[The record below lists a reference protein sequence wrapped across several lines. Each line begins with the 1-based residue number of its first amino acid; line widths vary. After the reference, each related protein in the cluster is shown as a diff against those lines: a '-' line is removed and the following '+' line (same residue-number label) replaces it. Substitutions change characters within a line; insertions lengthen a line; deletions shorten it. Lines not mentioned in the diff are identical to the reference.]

1 MNQIMILANKL
12 WFFSLNQDEKKERE
26 RNEETLLNL
35 LNETCNKIESV
46 NL

>member
-1 MNQIMILANKL
+1 MNQILILANKL
-12 WFFSLNQDEKKERE
+12 WFLSLNQDEKKERE